1 MILMS
6 MNWWR
11 NMAFSNVPFFSIII
25 PIYNVENY
33 LEDSLQSVLAQSF
46 LNFEVLMVNDGS
58 QDSSVKICQKFI
70 EKDHRFRLIEQTNR
84 GLSGARNTG
93 IRHAKGHFIA
103 FLDGDDLWHKDK
115 LRAHYYLHQ
124 LRHDISMS
132 YSQSTFINMDNTS
145 INLQQTPKLDN
156 ISISD
161 LYCRNPIGN
170 GSSAIIKTTI
180 LREIG
185 FYYQKHHSDLQYF
198 DETLTQSEDVE
209 CWIRL
214 YTKTNLKIKGL
225 AFPLTMYRINIQGL
239 SSDYKNQ
246 LLNWLKMSVKV
257 SRYNK
262 NLIKEYK
269 NRALAYQLRYISRW
283 AIIKSNKKESLFYIL
298 KALRIYPK
306 IIIEEPTRTIITLG
320 SSILLLILPKIVFNN
335 LFTAVQQK
343 FGRYL
348 QSQSH

>member
-1 MILMS
+1 MS

-124 LRHDISMS
+124 L
-132 YSQSTFINMDNTS
+132 
-145 INLQQTPKLDN
+145 
-156 ISISD
+156 
-161 LYCRNPIGN
+161 
-170 GSSAIIKTTI
+170 
-180 LREIG
+180 
-185 FYYQKHHSDLQYF
+185 
-198 DETLTQSEDVE
+198 
-209 CWIRL
+209 
-214 YTKTNLKIKGL
+214 
-225 AFPLTMYRINIQGL
+225 
-239 SSDYKNQ
+239 
-246 LLNWLKMSVKV
+246 
-257 SRYNK
+257 
-262 NLIKEYK
+262 
-269 NRALAYQLRYISRW
+269 
-283 AIIKSNKKESLFYIL
+283 
-298 KALRIYPK
+298 
-306 IIIEEPTRTIITLG
+306 
-320 SSILLLILPKIVFNN
+320 LILTNQKTL
-335 LFTAVQQK
+335 LFHQL
-343 FGRYL
+343 FHHIILY
-348 QSQSH
+348 HF